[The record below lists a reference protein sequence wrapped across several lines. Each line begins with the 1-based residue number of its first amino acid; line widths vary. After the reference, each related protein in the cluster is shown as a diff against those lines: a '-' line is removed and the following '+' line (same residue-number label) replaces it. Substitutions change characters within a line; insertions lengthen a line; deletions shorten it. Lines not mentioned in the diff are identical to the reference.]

1 MSDSSDNA
9 VNTLML
15 MANGIL
21 TGNDDLENQNDKNEV
36 IKTKSVDFEG
46 RGTVACHL
54 CKKNFILKTLLKRH
68 YITCHSYDPQCPSAI
83 ANSPDSKFCKECD
96 AKFANSNE
104 AIKHHLEV
112 ARHFIP
118 GLFNPKLFNPRIFN
132 HELLVEKSG
141 VCPQTFQPQAST
153 LYFSTPES

>member
-1 MSDSSDNA
+1 MNA
-9 VNTLML
+9 LML

-83 ANSPDSKFCKECD
+83 TSSPDSKFCKGGVISEGIFNIISSLNKCSKSYPSTFHLFECM
-96 AKFANSNE
+96 KFA
-104 AIKHHLEV
+104 ALRPAQFVFIFDFEV
-112 ARHFIP
+112 HFCLIQ
-118 GLFNPKLFNPRIFN
+118 LRKQLSLMYM
-132 HELLVEKSG
+132 EVK
-141 VCPQTFQPQAST
+141 
-153 LYFSTPES
+153 

>member
-1 MSDSSDNA
+1 LLSNLETFNNLGQISDSSDNA
-9 VNTLML
+9 VNALML

-83 ANSPDSKFCKECD
+83 TSSPDSKFCKGGGNLRRYFQFCFIFKQMFKITSFNFSLFECM
-96 AKFANSNE
+96 KFA
-104 AIKHHLEV
+104 A
-112 ARHFIP
+112 
-118 GLFNPKLFNPRIFN
+118 
-132 HELLVEKSG
+132 
-141 VCPQTFQPQAST
+141 
-153 LYFSTPES
+153 

>member
-1 MSDSSDNA
+1 MWENDRNLFLLSNLETFNNLGQISDSSDNA
-9 VNTLML
+9 VNALML

-83 ANSPDSKFCKECD
+83 TSSPDSKFCKGGVIS
-96 AKFANSNE
+96 K
-104 AIKHHLEV
+104 
-112 ARHFIP
+112 
-118 GLFNPKLFNPRIFN
+118 GIFN
-132 HELLVEKSG
+132 FISSWL
-141 VCPQTFQPQAST
+141 
-153 LYFSTPES
+153 

>member
-1 MSDSSDNA
+1 MDGKAATLLIFVPVCERMTRNLFLLSNLETFNNLGQISDSSDNA
-9 VNTLML
+9 VNALML

-54 CKKNFILKTLLKRH
+54 CKKSFILKTLLKRH

-83 ANSPDSKFCKECD
+83 TSSPDSKFCKGGVISE
-96 AKFANSNE
+96 
-104 AIKHHLEV
+104 
-112 ARHFIP
+112 
-118 GLFNPKLFNPRIFN
+118 GIFN
-132 HELLVEKSG
+132 LVSSLNK
-141 VCPQTFQPQAST
+141 
-153 LYFSTPES
+153 

>member
-83 ANSPDSKFCKECD
+83 TSSPDSKFCKGGVISE
-96 AKFANSNE
+96 
-104 AIKHHLEV
+104 
-112 ARHFIP
+112 
-118 GLFNPKLFNPRIFN
+118 GIFN
-132 HELLVEKSG
+132 IVSSLNKCSKSH
-141 VCPQTFQPQAST
+141 PSTFHF
-153 LYFSTPES
+153 LNL

>member
-1 MSDSSDNA
+1 MNA
-9 VNTLML
+9 LML

-83 ANSPDSKFCKECD
+83 TSSPDSKFCKGGVISE
-96 AKFANSNE
+96 S
-104 AIKHHLEV
+104 
-112 ARHFIP
+112 
-118 GLFNPKLFNPRIFN
+118 IFN
-132 HELLVEKSG
+132 IVSSLNKCSKSY
-141 VCPQTFQPQAST
+141 PSTFHF
-153 LYFSTPES
+153 LNV

>member
-1 MSDSSDNA
+1 
-9 VNTLML
+9 ML

-54 CKKNFILKTLLKRH
+54 CKKSFILKTLLKRH

-83 ANSPDSKFCKECD
+83 TSSPDSKFCKGGVISEGIFNRS
-96 AKFANSNE
+96 KKKSN
-104 AIKHHLEV
+104 HCPLSFYYY
-112 ARHFIP
+112 RHSKWDLVGYSGGSP
-118 GLFNPKLFNPRIFN
+118 GLENAVNRWGRPIGPICFSVYFDASRYFF
-132 HELLVEKSG
+132 
-141 VCPQTFQPQAST
+141 TF
-153 LYFSTPES
+153 E

>member
-1 MSDSSDNA
+1 MFNFCSCLWENDRNLFLLSNLETFNNLGQISDSSDNA
-9 VNTLML
+9 VNALML

-83 ANSPDSKFCKECD
+83 TSSPDSKFCKGGVILEGILNLLSSL
-96 AKFANSNE
+96 KNE
-104 AIKHHLEV
+104 
-112 ARHFIP
+112 
-118 GLFNPKLFNPRIFN
+118 
-132 HELLVEKSG
+132 
-141 VCPQTFQPQAST
+141 Q
-153 LYFSTPES
+153 